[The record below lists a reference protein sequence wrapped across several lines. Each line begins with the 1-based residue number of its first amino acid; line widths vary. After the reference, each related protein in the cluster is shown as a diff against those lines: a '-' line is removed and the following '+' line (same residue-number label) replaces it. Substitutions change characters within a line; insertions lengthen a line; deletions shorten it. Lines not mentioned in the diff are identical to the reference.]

1 MSFKLIVDSCCE
13 LPEKYKDDP
22 RIEVVPF
29 IMDVG
34 ERQVIDDENFN
45 QKQFLKWVA
54 NCPTVP
60 KSSCPSPERYMEA
73 LNTDADDVYIV
84 TISSKLSGSHNSAV
98 LGQQLFLEKNEKNVH
113 VCDSEAAVSGEG
125 QIALKALE
133 LAEQGLPFQEVVRK
147 LEAYRDVMRTFF
159 VLDNLD
165 TLRKNGRL
173 TGVKAL
179 VASTLSIKPVMSAN
193 KGTIFQKSQAIGIKK
208 ALTKMVDIVI
218 SERPDRIA
226 SRLMIAHCNCLER
239 AMEVKKMLEE
249 KANYKEIIVVGTK
262 GLSTMY
268 ANDGGVVI
276 GV

>member
-1 MSFKLIVDSCCE
+1 M
-13 LPEKYKDDP
+13 
-22 RIEVVPF
+22 
-29 IMDVG
+29 MDVG
-34 ERQVIDDENFN
+34 ERQVVDDENFD

-54 NCPTVP
+54 ECPAVP

-98 LGQQLFLEKNEKNVH
+98 LGRQLFLEKSEKNVH

-193 KGTIFQKSQAIGIKK
+193 KGAIFQKSQAIGIKK

-218 SERPDRIA
+218 AERSDKIA
-226 SRLMIAHCNCLER
+226 SSLMIAHCNCLER
-239 AMEVKKMLEE
+239 AMEVKKMLEA